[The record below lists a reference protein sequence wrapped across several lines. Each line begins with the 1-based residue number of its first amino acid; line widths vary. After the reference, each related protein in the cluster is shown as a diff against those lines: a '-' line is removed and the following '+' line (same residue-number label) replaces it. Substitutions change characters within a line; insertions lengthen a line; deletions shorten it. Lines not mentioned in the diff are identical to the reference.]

1 MAGKI
6 LVVGSLHLD
15 VIVHSS
21 RLPKPD
27 ETLLGD
33 KVSYRFGGKGGN
45 QALAAAK
52 IDVQVFMAGRIGTDN
67 FGKQIYDTLSN
78 QNINLDGLKIVDEA
92 TGMSVALIGS
102 DGIYSAVVVSGVN
115 QTIELSEI
123 AVPDDLT
130 VLVLQNEINT
140 DANFEI
146 IKKVPKSTF
155 VILNA
160 APALTPNKDFFER
173 IDLLIVNK
181 LEAKMLLNEEPSIF
195 NNLDAL
201 RKLQNLDPKEVI
213 ITLGAE
219 GYTGISKNGEVF
231 SEPGIKVDVLSTHGA
246 GDSFVGTLAA
256 FICKGEPINIAAQYA
271 QASSALHVKTP
282 IDQREKIL
290 QADIENM
297 FSLNQ

>member
-1 MAGKI
+1 MADKI

-123 AVPDDLT
+123 AVPHGLT

-173 IDLLIVNK
+173 IDLLIVNQ

-201 RKLQNLDPKEVI
+201 RKLQNLGPKEVI

-219 GYTGISKNGEVF
+219 GYTGISKNGEIF

>member
-78 QNINLDGLKIVDEA
+78 QNINLDGLKMVDEA

-173 IDLLIVNK
+173 IDLLVVNQ

-201 RKLQNLDPKEVI
+201 RKLQNLGPKEVI
-213 ITLGAE
+213 ITMGAD
-219 GYTGISKNGEVF
+219 GYTGISKNGEIF

>member
-45 QALAAAK
+45 QAVAAAK

-78 QNINLDGLKIVDEA
+78 QNINLDGLKMVDEA

-102 DGIYSAVVVSGVN
+102 DGIYSAVVVSGAN
-115 QTIELSEI
+115 QTIDLSEI

-155 VILNA
+155 IILNA

-173 IDLLIVNK
+173 IDLLVVNQ
-181 LEAKMLLNEEPSIF
+181 LEAKMLLNEEPIIF

-201 RKLQNLDPKEVI
+201 RKLQNLGPKEVI
-213 ITLGAE
+213 ITMGAD
-219 GYTGISKNGEVF
+219 GYTGISKNGEIF

>member
-1 MAGKI
+1 MSGKI

-33 KVSYRFGGKGGN
+33 NVSYRFGGKGGN

-78 QNINLDGLKIVDEA
+78 QNINLDGLQMVDEA
-92 TGMSVALIGS
+92 TGMSVALIGY

-115 QTIELSEI
+115 QTIDLSEI

-160 APALTPNKDFFER
+160 APALTPNKSFFER
-173 IDLLIVNK
+173 IDLLIVNQ

-201 RKLQNLDPKEVI
+201 RKLQNLGPKEVI
-213 ITLGAE
+213 ITLGAD
-219 GYTGISKNGEVF
+219 GYTGISKNGEIF

-290 QADIENM
+290 QSDIENM

>member
-45 QALAAAK
+45 QAVAAAK

-78 QNINLDGLKIVDEA
+78 QNINLDGLKMVDEA

-102 DGIYSAVVVSGVN
+102 DVIYSALVVSGVN
-115 QTIELSEI
+115 QTIDLSEI

-155 VILNA
+155 IILNA

-173 IDLLIVNK
+173 IDLLIVNQ

-201 RKLQNLDPKEVI
+201 RKLQNLGPKEVI
-213 ITLGAE
+213 ITMGAD
-219 GYTGISKNGEVF
+219 GYTGISKNGEIF

>member
-1 MAGKI
+1 MSGKI

-78 QNINLDGLKIVDEA
+78 QNINLDGLKMVDEA

-115 QTIELSEI
+115 QTIDLSEI

-173 IDLLIVNK
+173 IDILIVNQ

-201 RKLQNLDPKEVI
+201 RKLQNLGPKEVI
-213 ITLGAE
+213 ITLGAD
-219 GYTGISKNGEVF
+219 GYTGISKNGEIF

>member
-6 LVVGSLHLD
+6 LVLGSLHLD
-15 VIVHSS
+15 VIVNSS

-33 KVSYRFGGKGGN
+33 KVTYRFGGKGGN

-78 QNINLDGLKIVDEA
+78 QNINLDGLKMVDEA
-92 TGMSVALIGS
+92 TGMSVALIGY

-115 QTIELSEI
+115 QTIDLSEI
-123 AVPDDLT
+123 AVPDDLS

-140 DANFEI
+140 DANFDI
-146 IKKVPKSTF
+146 VKKVPESTF
-155 VILNA
+155 VIFNA

-173 IDLLIVNK
+173 IDLLIVNQ
-181 LEAKMLLNEEPSIF
+181 LEAKMLINEEPSIF
-195 NNLDAL
+195 NNFDAL
-201 RKLQNLDPKEVI
+201 QKLQNLGPKEVI
-213 ITLGAE
+213 ITLGAD
-219 GYTGISKNGEVF
+219 GYTGISKNGEIF

>member
-1 MAGKI
+1 MAGKV

-15 VIVHSS
+15 VIVNSS
-21 RLPKPD
+21 RLPQPD

-78 QNINLDGLKIVDEA
+78 QNINLDGLKMVDEA

-115 QTIELSEI
+115 QTIDLSEI

-160 APALTPNKDFFER
+160 APALTPNKSFFER
-173 IDLLIVNK
+173 IDLLIVNQ

-195 NNLDAL
+195 NNFDTLQ
-201 RKLQNLDPKEVI
+201 KLQNLGPNEVI
-213 ITLGAE
+213 ITLGAD
-219 GYTGISKNGEVF
+219 GYTGISKNGEIF

>member
-78 QNINLDGLKIVDEA
+78 QNINLDGLKMVDEA

-115 QTIELSEI
+115 QTIDLSEI

-140 DANFEI
+140 EVNFEI

-173 IDLLIVNK
+173 IDLLIVNQ

-201 RKLQNLDPKEVI
+201 RKLQNLGPKEVI

-219 GYTGISKNGEVF
+219 GYTGISKNGEIF

>member
-160 APALTPNKDFFER
+160 APALPPNKDFFER
-173 IDLLIVNK
+173 IDLLIVNQ

-201 RKLQNLDPKEVI
+201 RKLQNLGPKEVI

-219 GYTGISKNGEVF
+219 GYTGISKNGEIF

-282 IDQREKIL
+282 IDQRKKIL

-297 FSLNQ
+297 FFLNQ

>member
-1 MAGKI
+1 MSGKI

-33 KVSYRFGGKGGN
+33 NVSYRFGGKGGN

-78 QNINLDGLKIVDEA
+78 QNINLDGLKMVDEA

-115 QTIELSEI
+115 QTIDLSEI

-173 IDLLIVNK
+173 IDLLIVNQ

-201 RKLQNLDPKEVI
+201 RKLQNLGPKEVI
-213 ITLGAE
+213 ITLGAD
-219 GYTGISKNGEVF
+219 GYTGISKNGEIF

>member
-33 KVSYRFGGKGGN
+33 NVSYRFGGKGGN

-78 QNINLDGLKIVDEA
+78 QNINLDGLKMVDEA

-160 APALTPNKDFFER
+160 APALTPNKGFFER
-173 IDLLIVNK
+173 IDLLIVNQ

-201 RKLQNLDPKEVI
+201 RKLQNLGPKEVI
-213 ITLGAE
+213 ITLGAD
-219 GYTGISKNGEVF
+219 GYTGISKNGEIF

>member
-6 LVVGSLHLD
+6 LVLGSLHLD
-15 VIVHSS
+15 IIVNSS

-78 QNINLDGLKIVDEA
+78 QNINLDGLKMVDEA
-92 TGMSVALIGS
+92 TGMSVALIGY

-115 QTIELSEI
+115 QTIDLSEI
-123 AVPDDLT
+123 AVPDDLS

-140 DANFEI
+140 DANFDI
-146 IKKVPKSTF
+146 VKKVPESTF
-155 VILNA
+155 VIFNA
-160 APALTPNKDFFER
+160 APALTPNKDFFKR
-173 IDLLIVNK
+173 IDLLIVNQ
-181 LEAKMLLNEEPSIF
+181 LEAKMLINEEPSIF
-195 NNLDAL
+195 NNFDAL
-201 RKLQNLDPKEVI
+201 QKLQNLGPKEVI
-213 ITLGAE
+213 ITLGAD
-219 GYTGISKNGEVF
+219 GYTGISKNGEIF

-256 FICKGEPINIAAQYA
+256 FICKGEPISVAAQYA

>member
-1 MAGKI
+1 MSGKI

-33 KVSYRFGGKGGN
+33 NVSYRFGGKGGN

-78 QNINLDGLKIVDEA
+78 QNINLDGLKMVDEA

-115 QTIELSEI
+115 QTIDLSEI

-173 IDLLIVNK
+173 IDLLIVNQ

-201 RKLQNLDPKEVI
+201 RKLQNLGPKEVI

-219 GYTGISKNGEVF
+219 GYTGISKNGEIF

-297 FSLNQ
+297 FCLNQ

>member
-45 QALAAAK
+45 QAVAAAK

-78 QNINLDGLKIVDEA
+78 QNINLDGLKMVDEA

-102 DGIYSAVVVSGVN
+102 DGIYCAVVVSGAN
-115 QTIELSEI
+115 QTIDLSEI

-173 IDLLIVNK
+173 IDLLIVNQ

-201 RKLQNLDPKEVI
+201 RKLQNLGPKEVI
-213 ITLGAE
+213 ITMGAD
-219 GYTGISKNGEVF
+219 GYTGISKNGEIF

>member
-78 QNINLDGLKIVDEA
+78 QNINLDGLKMVDEA

-173 IDLLIVNK
+173 IDLLIVNQ
-181 LEAKMLLNEEPSIF
+181 LEAKMLLNEKPSIF

-201 RKLQNLDPKEVI
+201 RKLQNLGPKEVI

-219 GYTGISKNGEVF
+219 GYTGISKNGEIF

-297 FSLNQ
+297 FCLNQ

>member
-123 AVPDDLT
+123 AVPHDLT

-173 IDLLIVNK
+173 IDILIVNQ

-201 RKLQNLDPKEVI
+201 RKLQNLGPKEVI
-213 ITLGAE
+213 ITLGAD
-219 GYTGISKNGEVF
+219 GYTGISKNGEIF

-297 FSLNQ
+297 FCLNQ

>member
-45 QALAAAK
+45 QAVAAAK

-78 QNINLDGLKIVDEA
+78 QNINLDGLKMVDEA

-115 QTIELSEI
+115 QTIDLSEI
-123 AVPDDLT
+123 TFPDDLT

-146 IKKVPKSTF
+146 VKTVPKSTF

-173 IDLLIVNK
+173 IDLLIVNQ
-181 LEAKMLLNEEPSIF
+181 LEAKMLLNEEPNIF

-201 RKLQNLDPKEVI
+201 RKLQNLGPKEVI
-213 ITLGAE
+213 ITLGAD
-219 GYTGISKNGEVF
+219 GYTGISKNGEIF
-231 SEPGIKVDVLSTHGA
+231 SAPGIKVDVLSTHGA

>member
-78 QNINLDGLKIVDEA
+78 QNINLDGLKMVDEA

-115 QTIELSEI
+115 QTIDLSEI

-173 IDLLIVNK
+173 IDLLIVNQ

-201 RKLQNLDPKEVI
+201 RKLQNLGPKEVI

-219 GYTGISKNGEVF
+219 GYTGISKNGEIF

>member
-115 QTIELSEI
+115 QTIELPEI

-160 APALTPNKDFFER
+160 APALPPNKDFFER
-173 IDLLIVNK
+173 IDLLIVNQ

-201 RKLQNLDPKEVI
+201 RKLQNLGPKEVI

-219 GYTGISKNGEVF
+219 GYTGISKNGEIF

>member
-1 MAGKI
+1 MSGKI

-33 KVSYRFGGKGGN
+33 NVSYRFGGKGGN

-78 QNINLDGLKIVDEA
+78 QNINLDGLKMVDEA

-115 QTIELSEI
+115 QTIDLSEI

-160 APALTPNKDFFER
+160 APALTPNKGFFER
-173 IDLLIVNK
+173 IDLLIVNQ

-201 RKLQNLDPKEVI
+201 RKLQNLGPKEVI
-213 ITLGAE
+213 ITLGAD
-219 GYTGISKNGEVF
+219 GYTGISKNGEIF

>member
-6 LVVGSLHLD
+6 LVLGSLHLD

-115 QTIELSEI
+115 QTIDLSEI

-140 DANFEI
+140 EVNFKI

-173 IDLLIVNK
+173 IDLLIVNQ
-181 LEAKMLLNEEPSIF
+181 LEANMLLNEEPSIF
-195 NNLDAL
+195 NILDAL
-201 RKLQNLDPKEVI
+201 RKLQNLGPKEVI

-219 GYTGISKNGEVF
+219 GYTGISKNGEIF

>member
-115 QTIELSEI
+115 QTIDLSEI

-155 VILNA
+155 IILNA

-173 IDLLIVNK
+173 IDLLIVNQ

-201 RKLQNLDPKEVI
+201 RKLQNLGPKEVI

-219 GYTGISKNGEVF
+219 GYTGISKNGEIF

>member
-45 QALAAAK
+45 QAVAAAK

-67 FGKQIYDTLSN
+67 FGKQIYDTLST
-78 QNINLDGLKIVDEA
+78 QNINLDGLKMVDEA

-102 DGIYSAVVVSGVN
+102 DGIYSAVVVSGAN
-115 QTIELSEI
+115 QTIDLSEI

-155 VILNA
+155 IILNA

-173 IDLLIVNK
+173 IDLLVVNQ
-181 LEAKMLLNEEPSIF
+181 LEAKMLLNEEPIIF

-201 RKLQNLDPKEVI
+201 RKLQNLGPKEVI
-213 ITLGAE
+213 ITMGAD
-219 GYTGISKNGEVF
+219 GYTGISKNGEIF

>member
-15 VIVHSS
+15 VIIHSS

-173 IDLLIVNK
+173 IDLLIVNQ

-201 RKLQNLDPKEVI
+201 RKLQNLGPKEVI

-219 GYTGISKNGEVF
+219 GYTGISKNGEIF

-297 FSLNQ
+297 FCLNQ

>member
-33 KVSYRFGGKGGN
+33 NVSYRFGGKGGN

-78 QNINLDGLKIVDEA
+78 QNINLDGLKMVDEA

-173 IDLLIVNK
+173 IDLLIVNQ

-201 RKLQNLDPKEVI
+201 RKLQNLGPKEVI
-213 ITLGAE
+213 ITMGAD
-219 GYTGISKNGEVF
+219 GYTGISKNGEIF

>member
-6 LVVGSLHLD
+6 LVVGSLYLD

-173 IDLLIVNK
+173 IDLLIVNQ

-201 RKLQNLDPKEVI
+201 RKLQNLGPKEVI

-219 GYTGISKNGEVF
+219 GYTGISKNGEIF

>member
-33 KVSYRFGGKGGN
+33 NVSYRFGGKGGN

-78 QNINLDGLKIVDEA
+78 QNINLDGLKMVDEA

-115 QTIELSEI
+115 QTIDLSEI
-123 AVPDDLT
+123 AVPDDLN

-160 APALTPNKDFFER
+160 APALTPNKGFFEQ
-173 IDLLIVNK
+173 IDLLIVNQ

-201 RKLQNLDPKEVI
+201 RKLQNLGPKEVI
-213 ITLGAE
+213 ITLGAD
-219 GYTGISKNGEVF
+219 GYTGISKNGEIF

>member
-33 KVSYRFGGKGGN
+33 NVSYRFGGKGGN
-45 QALAAAK
+45 QAVAAAK

-78 QNINLDGLKIVDEA
+78 QNINLDGLKMVDEA

-155 VILNA
+155 IILNA

-173 IDLLIVNK
+173 IDLLVVNQ

-201 RKLQNLDPKEVI
+201 RKLQNLGPKEVI
-213 ITLGAE
+213 ITMGAD
-219 GYTGISKNGEVF
+219 GYTGISKNGEIF

>member
-78 QNINLDGLKIVDEA
+78 QNINLDGLKMVDEA

-115 QTIELSEI
+115 QTIDLSEI

-173 IDLLIVNK
+173 IDLLIVNQ

-201 RKLQNLDPKEVI
+201 RKLQNLGPKEVI
-213 ITLGAE
+213 ITLGAD
-219 GYTGISKNGEVF
+219 GYTGISKNGEIF

>member
-78 QNINLDGLKIVDEA
+78 QNINLDGLKILDEA

-160 APALTPNKDFFER
+160 APALPPNKDFFER
-173 IDLLIVNK
+173 IDLLIVNQ

-201 RKLQNLDPKEVI
+201 RKLQNLGPKEVI

-219 GYTGISKNGEVF
+219 GYTGISKNGEIF

>member
-6 LVVGSLHLD
+6 LVLGSLHLD
-15 VIVHSS
+15 IIVNSS

-78 QNINLDGLKIVDEA
+78 QNINLDGLKMVDEA

-115 QTIELSEI
+115 QTIDLSEI

-173 IDLLIVNK
+173 IDLLIVNQ
-181 LEAKMLLNEEPSIF
+181 LEAKMLLNEAPSIF

-201 RKLQNLDPKEVI
+201 RKLQNLGPKEVI

-219 GYTGISKNGEVF
+219 GYTGISKNGEIF

>member
-102 DGIYSAVVVSGVN
+102 DGIYSAVVVSGAN
-115 QTIELSEI
+115 QTIDLSEI

-155 VILNA
+155 IILNA

-173 IDLLIVNK
+173 IDLLIVNQ
-181 LEAKMLLNEEPSIF
+181 LEAKMLLNEEPNIF

-201 RKLQNLDPKEVI
+201 RKLQNLGPKEVI

-219 GYTGISKNGEVF
+219 GYTGISKNGEIF

>member
-6 LVVGSLHLD
+6 LVLGSLHLD

-78 QNINLDGLKIVDEA
+78 QNINLDGLKMVDEA

-102 DGIYSAVVVSGVN
+102 DGIYCAVVVSGAN
-115 QTIELSEI
+115 QTIDLSEI

-155 VILNA
+155 IILNA

-173 IDLLIVNK
+173 IDLLVVNQ

-201 RKLQNLDPKEVI
+201 RKLQNLGPKEVI
-213 ITLGAE
+213 ITMGAD
-219 GYTGISKNGEVF
+219 GYTGISKNGEIF

-256 FICKGEPINIAAQYA
+256 FICKGEPISVAAQYA

>member
-6 LVVGSLHLD
+6 LVLGSLHLD
-15 VIVHSS
+15 IIVNSS

-78 QNINLDGLKIVDEA
+78 QNINLDGLKMVDEA
-92 TGMSVALIGS
+92 TGMSVALIGY

-115 QTIELSEI
+115 QTIDLSDI
-123 AVPDDLT
+123 VVPDDLS

-140 DANFEI
+140 DANFDI
-146 IKKVPKSTF
+146 VKKVPESTF
-155 VILNA
+155 VIFNA

-173 IDLLIVNK
+173 IDLLIVNQ
-181 LEAKMLLNEEPSIF
+181 LEAKMLMNEEPSIF
-195 NNLDAL
+195 KNFDAL
-201 RKLQNLDPKEVI
+201 QKLQNLGPKEVI
-213 ITLGAE
+213 ITLGAD
-219 GYTGISKNGEVF
+219 GYTGISKNEEIF

-256 FICKGEPINIAAQYA
+256 FICKGEPISVAAQYA

>member
-78 QNINLDGLKIVDEA
+78 QNINLDGLKMVDEA

-102 DGIYSAVVVSGVN
+102 DGIYCAVVVSGAN
-115 QTIELSEI
+115 QTIDLSEI

-173 IDLLIVNK
+173 IDLLIVNQ

-201 RKLQNLDPKEVI
+201 RKLQNLGPKEVI

-219 GYTGISKNGEVF
+219 GYTGISKNGEIF
-231 SEPGIKVDVLSTHGA
+231 FEPGIKVDVLSTHGA
-246 GDSFVGTLAA
+246 GDTFVGTLAA